1 MSTSVIIRSLAI
13 CKDLICAVP
22 GPVSGLSTTPEV
34 LQLTIL
40 WNLPSEPNGRI
51 TAYQIR
57 YRIGEDREINSI
69 DTSATRH
76 TLEGFKPNTV
86 ATFSITAYTIEGPG
100 ENVTFQTSTG
110 SVREL
115 REYLTA
121 CSYNYFLQH

>member
-1 MSTSVIIRSLAI
+1 MYT
-13 CKDLICAVP
+13 VP

-34 LQLTIL
+34 IQLTIL
-40 WNLPSEPNGRI
+40 WNPPSEPNGRI

-57 YRIGEDREINSI
+57 YRFSDREISII

-86 ATFSITAYTIEGPG
+86 VTFSIIAYTIEGPG

-121 CSYNYFLQH
+121 CSYYNYFLQH

>member
-1 MSTSVIIRSLAI
+1 M
-13 CKDLICAVP
+13 
-22 GPVSGLSTTPEV
+22 SGLSTTPEV
-34 LQLTIL
+34 IQLTIL
-40 WNLPSEPNGRI
+40 WNPPSEPNGRI

-57 YRIGEDREINSI
+57 YRISDREISII

-115 REYLTA
+115 KKVA
-121 CSYNYFLQH
+121 DCM